1 LGHGYI
7 LGLSRRHTVAKVTGW
22 ATILLLHAIMI
33 FMMVMGL
40 EVMDD
45 LRSNQLKLSITIMV
59 AVTWMIGGVIT
70 YAIHESM
77 KEPL

>member
-1 LGHGYI
+1 M
-7 LGLSRRHTVAKVTGW
+7 AKVTGW

-33 FMMVMGL
+33 LMMVMGL
-40 EVMDD
+40 EVMEY
-45 LRSNQLKLSITIMV
+45 LRSNQLKLSITVMV
-59 AVTWMIGGVIT
+59 AVTWMIGGFIT

>member
-1 LGHGYI
+1 M
-7 LGLSRRHTVAKVTGW
+7 AKVTGW

-33 FMMVMGL
+33 LMMVMGL

-45 LRSNQLKLSITIMV
+45 LRSNQLKLSITMMV
-59 AVTWMIGGVIT
+59 AVTWMIGGFIT

>member
-1 LGHGYI
+1 M
-7 LGLSRRHTVAKVTGW
+7 AKVTGW

>member
-1 LGHGYI
+1 MH
-7 LGLSRRHTVAKVTGW
+7 KVIGW
-22 ATILLLHAIMI
+22 TTILLLQAIMI